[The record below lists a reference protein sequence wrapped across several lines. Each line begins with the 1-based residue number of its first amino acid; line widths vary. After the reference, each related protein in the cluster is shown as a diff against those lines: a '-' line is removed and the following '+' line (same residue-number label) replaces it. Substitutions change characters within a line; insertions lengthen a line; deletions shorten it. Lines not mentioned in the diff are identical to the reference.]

1 MSSHSFGAIPIR
13 PRRDSLD
20 MDDDALNTLMEDY
33 IRVSHLQISLK
44 KRINSVLK
52 RREEVSK
59 DKERE
64 AYESWVQSQEQ
75 TQTLQGEITVLKE
88 KMKKIESDEWCLPF
102 VLFQRHILTQLLL
115 IERILLVWY

>member
-1 MSSHSFGAIPIR
+1 MKMSSDLRRVSMSSHSFGAIPIR

-20 MDDDALNTLMEDY
+20 IDDDALNTLMEDY

-52 RREEVSK
+52 RREEVAK

-75 TQTLQGEITVLKE
+75 TQTLQGEITALKE
-88 KMKKIESDEWCLPF
+88 KMKKIESDEWFLPSF
-102 VLFQRHILTQLLL
+102 PF
-115 IERILLVWY
+115 